1 MIPTQL
7 GAHTAPESHP
17 TRIQSSICYKSIPT
31 VALLHRRNRWIGQE
45 KSSWSWSTTIFC
57 SLYGAWLVA
66 TRYSSATSGGQL
78 SGPLSGRSCCVY
90 GVNLEDLIWNKFYF
104 STTTVLLRILQSKQ
118 EKTTGLRMFVQ
129 EKGTAASC
137 NLYDSSFF
145 SVVGQNGIWALDRWF
160 CGENRVLAEHEV
172 CQWFSSTWFF

>member
-1 MIPTQL
+1 MDS
-7 GAHTAPESHP
+7 GAVRCYHHCCNIGSDDRKLSYCCKCFAHFLSSWSLLYWVVTPESHP
-17 TRIQSSICYKSIPT
+17 TRIQSSICYKSIST
-31 VALLHRRNRWIGQE
+31 VALLHRRHRWIGQE

-104 STTTVLLRILQSKQ
+104 STTTAQLRDFAVRAGS
-118 EKTTGLRMFVQ
+118 E
-129 EKGTAASC
+129 
-137 NLYDSSFF
+137 D
-145 SVVGQNGIWALDRWF
+145 
-160 CGENRVLAEHEV
+160 V
-172 CQWFSSTWFF
+172 CTRERNNS